1 MRGFQA
7 NKMQGKCLENA
18 PKPFFDRGLALARL
32 GIHSYAIG
40 DLLLRDW
47 GFTLTRLG
55 IYRKGE
61 GSLMNRRRFASVL
74 PKAREDNGEGSGN

>member
-32 GIHSYAIG
+32 WIHSYAIG
-40 DLLLRDW
+40 DSQNFYW
-47 GFTLTRLG
+47 GFTKLLLG
-55 IYRKGE
+55 IY
-61 GSLMNRRRFASVL
+61 
-74 PKAREDNGEGSGN
+74 

>member
-18 PKPFFDRGLALARL
+18 PKQFFDRGLALARL

-40 DLLLRDW
+40 DLLLCDW
-47 GFTLTRLG
+47 GFTKLLLG
-55 IYRKGE
+55 IY
-61 GSLMNRRRFASVL
+61 
-74 PKAREDNGEGSGN
+74 